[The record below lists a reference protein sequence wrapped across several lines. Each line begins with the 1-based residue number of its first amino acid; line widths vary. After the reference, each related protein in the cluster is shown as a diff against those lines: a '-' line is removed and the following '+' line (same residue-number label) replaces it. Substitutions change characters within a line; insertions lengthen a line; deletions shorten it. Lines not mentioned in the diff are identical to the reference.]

1 MKHKLLMW
9 SGKTLLLLAG
19 RAVLVVIVKLLLYTA

>member
-9 SGKTLLLLAG
+9 SGKTLLLAC
-19 RAVLVVIVKLLLYTA
+19 REVLVVIVKLLLYTA